1 MNLVYAFTFA
11 NMIKSIK
18 RITLL
23 IISVAVLFTN
33 YSCHKPSGG
42 YNPYLHKKEKLSIIE
57 LHKQRKADRLAK
69 RAYRKQMRQSS
80 QRLYGRKP
88 GPKKE

>member
-1 MNLVYAFTFA
+1 
-11 NMIKSIK
+11 MIKQIK
-18 RITLL
+18 RAAVFMGCILVLTTIT
-23 IISVAVLFTN
+23 
-33 YSCHKPSGG
+33 SCHKPSGG

-57 LHKQRKADRLAK
+57 LHKQRKVDRLAR
-69 RAYRKQMRQSS
+69 RAYRKQMNQSS